1 MPDNFTIFE
10 GRAVDAQRRSAVEV
24 QQRSTATL
32 PPDTDLIR
40 PTKPCELHQRP
51 ASTGM
56 QLVHTEEVTGSIPV
70 SPTRSSLKERA
81 GVK

>member
-24 QQRSTATL
+24 QQRSAATL
-32 PPDTDLIR
+32 PSDTDLIR
-40 PTKPCELHQRP
+40 PTKAYELHQRP

-56 QLVHTEEVTGSIPV
+56 QLVHTEEVTASIPV
-70 SPTRSSLKERA
+70 SPTQLSGRERR
-81 GVK
+81 G